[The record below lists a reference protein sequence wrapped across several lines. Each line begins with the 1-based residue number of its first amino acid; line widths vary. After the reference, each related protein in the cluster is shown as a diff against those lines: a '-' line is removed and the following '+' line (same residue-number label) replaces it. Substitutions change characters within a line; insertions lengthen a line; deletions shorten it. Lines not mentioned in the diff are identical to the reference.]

1 LFKISAVVE
10 ILGVDFRN
18 RQAVPAKMLGECEE
32 GDIFFAAAVKNANRG
47 DAVVGQADD
56 FAAGAAEFTLQR
68 LNPRGRGVEMLLEE
82 AFKNIQGHSFPS
94 IRSGEMDPAGRP
106 LA

>member
-1 LFKISAVVE
+1 VLCVGPQRIACFYFSSYATHQKLHSFPTRRSSD
-10 ILGVDFRN
+10 L
-18 RQAVPAKMLGECEE
+18 
-32 GDIFFAAAVKNANRG
+32 KNANRG

-82 AFKNIQGHSFPS
+82 AFKNIQGHRFPS